1 MSLSSSLYL
10 PLSVMVFCLGCI
22 VGSFLNVVVWRVP
35 RGESLLHPPSHCP
48 RCGHVIRPWEN
59 IPILSWLFLRGKC
72 SQCHLPIS
80 IRYPL
85 GEAAAGILFL
95 AVWVQLLRRGLPLET
110 APGSL
115 YLAASLLA
123 IAQIDAK
130 HHLIPDQITYSG
142 LVAALLLAIAL
153 PTSRLAIARPDDPHS
168 GAIICNGLLTWMAEH
183 GLDLAKIPMAAAVV
197 DCILGAA
204 VGAALLIAFAEAGRR
219 LFGAKT
225 IALPDGAK
233 VSASKQGLTGLDND
247 RVQPWEELL
256 TRRRDA
262 VTIISPPETT
272 TQTEPSPK
280 TWIVNANGV
289 FADGVQ
295 TKWEDNDVRT
305 FNATAVI
312 IPRDVMGYGDVK
324 CLAMIGAFC
333 GADAAIYIL
342 LAAAALAALVGGV
355 GALVKRLRRTMI
367 PFGPFLAAAALAWL
381 LVGNFF
387 FLIYQGHYHKTAMS
401 QSTSES
407 CHKIQANPPDDIIFR

>member
-1 MSLSSSLYL
+1 MSLPSSLYL

-72 SQCHLPIS
+72 SQCRLPIS

-95 AVWVQLLRRGLPLET
+95 AVWVQLLRRGLPLEA
-110 APGSL
+110 APGAL

-123 IAQIDAK
+123 IAQIDVR
-130 HHLIPDQITYSG
+130 HRLIPDQITYSG

-153 PTSRLAIARPDDPHS
+153 PTSRLAVAQPDAPHS
-168 GAIICNGLLTWMAEH
+168 GAILCNGLLAWISAH
-183 GLDLAKIPMAAAVV
+183 GLDLTKIHIAAAVV

-204 VGAALLIAFAEAGRR
+204 IGAALLVVVAEAGRR

-225 IALPDGAK
+225 IALPDGAT
-233 VSASKQGLTGLDND
+233 VSASKQGLTGLDDD
-247 RVQPWEELL
+247 RQQPWEELL
-256 TRRRDA
+256 ARHRDA
-262 VTIISPPETT
+262 ITIISPPEPTP
-272 TQTEPSPK
+272 QAEPTPK
-280 TWIVNANGV
+280 TWLVNADGV

-295 TKWEDNDVRT
+295 TKWADGEVRT

-342 LAAAALAALVGGV
+342 LAAAALAALVGGAV
-355 GALVKRLRRTMI
+355 ALVKRRRQAMI
-367 PFGPFLAAAALAWL
+367 PFGPFLAASALAWL

-387 FLIYQGHYHKTAMS
+387 FLLH
-401 QSTSES
+401 
-407 CHKIQANPPDDIIFR
+407 QAVISKPG